1 MKVEGRGKEKDVA
14 GGTPPSS
21 FIPHPS
27 SFPPRLVLSRPD
39 RVGDV
44 ILATCCLEPIRQR
57 FPGARLRFIAREA
70 MRPLL
75 EGHPQLDGFLPL
87 PADGDPAPLARALA
101 DWQPDI
107 LVHLHPDPT
116 AELAGQLAGIPRR
129 LGYRHLWPRENA
141 RLTETFPDRRARG
154 EKHEA
159 LANFDLLAPLGV
171 EMPTSVAA
179 LRPSVAPV
187 ERGPNPLAARRPP
200 SPYVVLNPTA
210 HALDLRWPAAHF
222 AALAREIAGCRP
234 DLAVVLVAERGDDP
248 SVTAIR
254 TQLGAPPWL
263 VDLAGQ
269 TDLGELA
276 ALLHGA
282 RALVSRNTGTA
293 HLAAAV
299 GCPLVEI
306 FGRHEPAYGPGRW
319 RSLGD
324 PARTR
329 VIAAPPSPR
338 RFLEPKRTW
347 WRRLHASVP
356 VAEVRAALLDVLAGC
371 GPVHP

>member
-1 MKVEGRGKEKDVA
+1 MTPDGRPRPADTA
-14 GGTPPSS
+14 L
-21 FIPHPS
+21 
-27 SFPPRLVLSRPD
+27 RLVLSRPD

-44 ILATCCLEPIRQR
+44 ILATCCLEAIGQQR
-57 FPGARLRFIAREA
+57 PGARLRFIAREA

-75 EGHPQLDGFLPL
+75 EGHPRLDGFLPL

-101 DWQPDI
+101 AWQPDV

-116 AELAGQLAGIPRR
+116 AERAGQLAGIPRR
-129 LGYRHLWPRENA
+129 IGYRHRWPRGNA
-141 RLTETFPDRRARG
+141 RLTETFSDRRPLG

-171 EMPTSVAA
+171 QPPADLAA
-179 LRPSVAPV
+179 LRPSLVPVA
-187 ERGPNPLAARRPP
+187 RGQNPLPVDRR
-200 SPYVVLNPTA
+200 SFPYVVLNPTA

-222 AALAREIAGCRP
+222 AALVAGIVERRP
-234 DLAVVLVAERGDDP
+234 DLAVVLVAERPDDP
-248 SVTAIR
+248 SVVAIR
-254 TQLGAPPWL
+254 TRLGAAPWL
-263 VDLAGQ
+263 VDLAGR
-269 TDLGELA
+269 TGLGELA
-276 ALLHGA
+276 ALLHDA

-319 RSLGD
+319 RALGD
-324 PARTR
+324 PAHTR
-329 VIAAPPSPR
+329 VIVAAPSPR

-356 VAEVRAALLDVLAGC
+356 VSEVRAALLDLLEG
-371 GPVHP
+371 GRLLPP